1 MLYLRHEAQQFEVPS
16 PSQHRLSKRTLRWK
30 TEAEVMLVPAAKDPK
45 HLSGDTYMGILTRI
59 LTQTILGI
67 PNTETLFFVLCKHM
81 S

>member
-1 MLYLRHEAQQFEVPS
+1 
-16 PSQHRLSKRTLRWK
+16 
-30 TEAEVMLVPAAKDPK
+30 MLVPAAKDPK